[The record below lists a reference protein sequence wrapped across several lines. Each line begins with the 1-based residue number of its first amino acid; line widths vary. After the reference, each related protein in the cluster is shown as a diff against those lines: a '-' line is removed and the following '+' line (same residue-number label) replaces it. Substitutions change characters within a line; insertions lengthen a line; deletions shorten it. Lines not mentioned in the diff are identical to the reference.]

1 MKTIKTLT
9 NDLTRG
15 KPMKII
21 LWFTLPILIGN
32 IFQQL
37 YSMVDALIVGRTI
50 SMQALAAVGATGA
63 ISFLVIG
70 FVQGITSGLT
80 VITAQYYGAH
90 NYDAVR
96 RSIAM
101 SIILSVGITV
111 VVTIVSVLTVKP
123 LLRLMNT
130 PQDIFNDAY
139 NYIVVIYYGI
149 AATVFY
155 NLFSCIIRALGDS
168 RTPLYFLILASVI
181 NVALDLLFIIVFK
194 MGVAGAGWA
203 TVISQGVSGALCFVY
218 SLYKF
223 PIMRLKKSD
232 WKFNWKFAW
241 KHLCVGLPMAF
252 QFSITAIGVMAIQ
265 AVLNGFGS
273 ITVAAYTAAN
283 KIENL
288 VTQTLFSLGSTMATY
303 SAQNYGAL
311 NIPRIKQGIRCSL
324 LLCLIFSVIAVAI
337 ILGAGKYL
345 IMLFISDTD
354 AALIEQVINEG
365 QLYLIINSSC
375 YFLLGLVFIYRCS
388 LQGIGRSG
396 ATVFAG
402 VAELAMRVVAAFVF
416 AKIWGYIGVC
426 IASPIAW
433 LGADVL
439 LLSVYYWTIS
449 KYNKKYPYPS
459 PPPDLDPS
467 IPVKN
472 EISI

>member
-1 MKTIKTLT
+1 
-9 NDLTRG
+9 
-15 KPMKII
+15 MKII
-21 LWFTLPILIGN
+21 LRFTLPILIGN

-63 ISFLVIG
+63 ISFLIIG
-70 FVQGITSGLT
+70 FVQGITSGFT
-80 VITAQYYGAH
+80 VVTAQQYGAR

-96 RSIAM
+96 RSIAA
-101 SIILSVGITV
+101 SIILSIAVTA
-111 VVTIVSVLTVKP
+111 VVTLVSVLTVKP

-130 PQDIFNDAY
+130 PADIFDDAY

-168 RTPLYFLILASVI
+168 KTPLYFLILASVI
-181 NVALDLLFIIVFK
+181 NVALDLLFIMVFK

-203 TVISQGVSGALCFVY
+203 TVVSQGVSGILCFVY
-218 SLYKF
+218 SLFKF
-223 PIMRLKKSD
+223 PIMRLKKID
-232 WKFNWKFAW
+232 WKFNKKFAW
-241 KHLCVGLPMAF
+241 KHLSVGLPMAF

-288 VTQTLFSLGSTMATY
+288 VTQTLFSLGATMATF
-303 SAQNYGAL
+303 SAQNYGAF

-324 LLCLIFSVIAVAI
+324 LLCLIFSLLAVII
-337 ILGAGKYL
+337 ILAAGKYL

-354 AALIEQVINEG
+354 AALISQVIGEG

-375 YFLLGLVFIYRCS
+375 YFLLGLVFIYRCA

-402 VAELAMRVVAAFVF
+402 VAELAMRVISAFVF
-416 AKIWGYIGVC
+416 ARIWGYVGVC

-433 LGADVL
+433 IGADIL
-439 LLSVYYWTIS
+439 LLIVYYKTINKYS
-449 KYNKKYPYPS
+449 KNYPLS
-459 PPPDLDPS
+459 PPDITSS
-467 IPVKN
+467 IPIGN
-472 EISI
+472 SNSM